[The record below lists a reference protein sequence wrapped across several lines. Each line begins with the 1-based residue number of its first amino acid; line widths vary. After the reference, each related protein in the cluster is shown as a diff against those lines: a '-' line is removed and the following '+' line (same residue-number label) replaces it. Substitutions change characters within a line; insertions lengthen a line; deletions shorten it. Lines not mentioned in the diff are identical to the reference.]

1 MGQPHELGASNGKTH
16 ISLTRQGMVL
26 ALPRFRK
33 KKHGTEADHACHV
46 RVLWKLDQNVAK

>member
-1 MGQPHELGASNGKTH
+1 MARHTSVLRVKEWSWLCLG
-16 ISLTRQGMVL
+16 
-26 ALPRFRK
+26 FE